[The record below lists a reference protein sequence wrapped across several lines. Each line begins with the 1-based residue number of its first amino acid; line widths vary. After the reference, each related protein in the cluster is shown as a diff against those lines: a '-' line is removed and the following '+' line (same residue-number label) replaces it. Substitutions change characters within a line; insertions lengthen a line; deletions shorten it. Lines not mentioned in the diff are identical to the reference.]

1 MRSRKFRGAKEHQE
15 KGTGQMTTLNDIYI
29 LQRVA
34 EKAAEK
40 YNRRCRRLV
49 ALYRAG
55 RKVDARHWDY
65 TDCMRLQMESTARD
79 LDMVIEQQA
88 QIASTEPVNG

>member
-1 MRSRKFRGAKEHQE
+1 
-15 KGTGQMTTLNDIYI
+15 MTTLNDIYL
-29 LQRVA
+29 LQRIA
-34 EKAAEK
+34 DKAAEK

-65 TDCMRLQMESTARD
+65 TDCMRLMADSTARD
-79 LDMVIEQQA
+79 LEMVIEQQA
-88 QIASTEPVNG
+88 QIAATEPAINN

>member
-1 MRSRKFRGAKEHQE
+1 
-15 KGTGQMTTLNDIYI
+15 MTTLNDIYI

-34 EKAAEK
+34 EKAADK

-49 ALYRAG
+49 SLYRAG

-79 LDMVIEQQA
+79 LETVIEQQA
-88 QIASTEPVNG
+88 QIAATEPVNN

>member
-1 MRSRKFRGAKEHQE
+1 
-15 KGTGQMTTLNDIYI
+15 MTTLNDIYI

-34 EKAAEK
+34 DKAAEK

-55 RKVDARHWDY
+55 RKVDARHWDF
-65 TDCMRLQMESTARD
+65 TDCMRLQMESTAKD
-79 LDMVIEQQA
+79 LETVIEQQA
-88 QIASTEPVNG
+88 QIASTEPVNN

>member
-1 MRSRKFRGAKEHQE
+1 
-15 KGTGQMTTLNDIYI
+15 MTTLNDIYI

-65 TDCMRLQMESTARD
+65 TDCMRLQMESTAKD

-88 QIASTEPVNG
+88 QIAATEPVNG

>member
-1 MRSRKFRGAKEHQE
+1 
-15 KGTGQMTTLNDIYI
+15 MTTLIDIYI

-34 EKAAEK
+34 DKAAEK

-55 RKVDARHWDY
+55 RKVDSRHWDY
-65 TDCMRLQMESTARD
+65 TDCMRMMMESTASD
-79 LDMVIEQQA
+79 LEMVIEQQA
-88 QIASTEPVNG
+88 MVASTDPVNS

>member
-1 MRSRKFRGAKEHQE
+1 
-15 KGTGQMTTLNDIYI
+15 MTTLNDIYI

-65 TDCMRLQMESTARD
+65 TDCMRLQMESTASD
-79 LDMVIEQQA
+79 LEMVIEQQA
-88 QIASTEPVNG
+88 MVASTEPVNN

>member
-1 MRSRKFRGAKEHQE
+1 
-15 KGTGQMTTLNDIYI
+15 MTTLNDICI

-34 EKAAEK
+34 DKAAEK

-55 RKVDARHWDY
+55 RKVNTRHWDY

-88 QIASTEPVNG
+88 QIAATEPVNN

>member
-1 MRSRKFRGAKEHQE
+1 
-15 KGTGQMTTLNDIYI
+15 MTTLNDIYI

-65 TDCMRLQMESTARD
+65 TDCMRLMAESTARD
-79 LDMVIEQQA
+79 LETVIEQQA
-88 QIASTEPVNG
+88 QIAATEPAINN

>member
-1 MRSRKFRGAKEHQE
+1 
-15 KGTGQMTTLNDIYI
+15 MTTLNDICI
-29 LQRVA
+29 IQRVA

-65 TDCMRLQMESTARD
+65 TDCMRLMAESTARD

-88 QIASTEPVNG
+88 QIAATEPVNN

>member
-1 MRSRKFRGAKEHQE
+1 
-15 KGTGQMTTLNDIYI
+15 MTTLNDIII

-65 TDCMRLQMESTARD
+65 TDCMRLQMESTAKD
-79 LDMVIEQQA
+79 LETVIEQQA
-88 QIASTEPVNG
+88 MVASTETVNN

>member
-1 MRSRKFRGAKEHQE
+1 
-15 KGTGQMTTLNDIYI
+15 MTTLNDIYI

-55 RKVDARHWDY
+55 RKVARITGITPTACASRWNRPPA
-65 TDCMRLQMESTARD
+65 TWIWSSSSRRKSPQPSLSTTRTTY
-79 LDMVIEQQA
+79 QQ
-88 QIASTEPVNG
+88 

>member
-1 MRSRKFRGAKEHQE
+1 
-15 KGTGQMTTLNDIYI
+15 MTTLNDIYI

-34 EKAAEK
+34 DKAAEK

-65 TDCMRLQMESTARD
+65 TDCMRLQMESTAKD
-79 LDMVIEQQA
+79 LDIVITQQA
-88 QIASTEPVNG
+88 QIAVTDPVNN

>member
-1 MRSRKFRGAKEHQE
+1 
-15 KGTGQMTTLNDIYI
+15 MTTLNDIYI

-34 EKAAEK
+34 DKAAER

-55 RKVDARHWDY
+55 RKVDARLWDY
-65 TDCMRLQMESTARD
+65 TDCMRLQMESTAKD
-79 LDMVIEQQA
+79 LDMVIEQQTMV
-88 QIASTEPVNG
+88 ASTEPINN

>member
-1 MRSRKFRGAKEHQE
+1 
-15 KGTGQMTTLNDIYI
+15 MTTLNDIYI

-88 QIASTEPVNG
+88 QIAATEPVNN

>member
-1 MRSRKFRGAKEHQE
+1 
-15 KGTGQMTTLNDIYI
+15 MTTLNDIYI

-55 RKVDARHWDY
+55 RKVDSRYWDY
-65 TDCMRLQMESTARD
+65 TDCMRLQMESTAKD

-88 QIASTEPVNG
+88 MVASTEPAINN

>member
-1 MRSRKFRGAKEHQE
+1 
-15 KGTGQMTTLNDIYI
+15 MTTINDICI

-65 TDCMRLQMESTARD
+65 TDCMRMMMESTARD

-88 QIASTEPVNG
+88 QIAETEPVNN

>member
-1 MRSRKFRGAKEHQE
+1 
-15 KGTGQMTTLNDIYI
+15 MTTLNDIYI

-34 EKAAEK
+34 EKAADK

-65 TDCMRLQMESTARD
+65 TDCMRLMAESTARD

-88 QIASTEPVNG
+88 MVASTEPVNN

>member
-1 MRSRKFRGAKEHQE
+1 
-15 KGTGQMTTLNDIYI
+15 MTTLNDIYI

-34 EKAAEK
+34 DKAADK

-55 RKVDARHWDY
+55 RKVDSRHWDY
-65 TDCMRLQMESTARD
+65 TDCMRLMAESTARD
-79 LDMVIEQQA
+79 LETVIEQQA
-88 QIASTEPVNG
+88 MVASTEPVNN

>member
-1 MRSRKFRGAKEHQE
+1 
-15 KGTGQMTTLNDIYI
+15 MTTLNDIYI

-65 TDCMRLQMESTARD
+65 TDCMRLQMESTAKD
-79 LDMVIEQQA
+79 LETVIEQQA
-88 QIASTEPVNG
+88 MVASTEPVNN

>member
-1 MRSRKFRGAKEHQE
+1 
-15 KGTGQMTTLNDIYI
+15 MTTLNDICL

-34 EKAAEK
+34 DKAAEK

-65 TDCMRLQMESTARD
+65 TDNMRLQMESTAKD

-88 QIASTEPVNG
+88 QIASTEPAINN

>member
-1 MRSRKFRGAKEHQE
+1 
-15 KGTGQMTTLNDIYI
+15 MTTLNDIYI

-34 EKAAEK
+34 DKAAER

-88 QIASTEPVNG
+88 QIAATELVNN

>member
-1 MRSRKFRGAKEHQE
+1 
-15 KGTGQMTTLNDIYI
+15 MTTINDIYI

-65 TDCMRLQMESTARD
+65 TDCMRLQMESTTRD

-88 QIASTEPVNG
+88 QIAATEPVNN

>member
-1 MRSRKFRGAKEHQE
+1 
-15 KGTGQMTTLNDIYI
+15 MTTVKDIWI
-29 LQRVA
+29 LQATA
-34 EKAAEK
+34 EKMAER

-55 RKVDARHWDY
+55 RRVDAHHWDF

-79 LDMVIEQQA
+79 LETVIEQQA
-88 QIASTEPVNG
+88 MVASTEPVNN

>member
-1 MRSRKFRGAKEHQE
+1 M
-15 KGTGQMTTLNDIYI
+15 TLNDVNLLRLI
-29 LQRVA
+29 A
-34 EKAAEK
+34 EKAAER

-65 TDCMRLQMESTARD
+65 SDCMRLQMESTARD

-88 QIASTEPVNG
+88 QIAATEPVNN

>member
-1 MRSRKFRGAKEHQE
+1 
-15 KGTGQMTTLNDIYI
+15 MTTLNDIYI
-29 LQRVA
+29 LQRVD

-55 RKVDARHWDY
+55 RKVDARHWDF
-65 TDCMRLQMESTARD
+65 TDVMRLQMESTARD
-79 LDMVIEQQA
+79 LEMVIEQQA
-88 QIASTEPVNG
+88 MVASTEPVNN

>member
-1 MRSRKFRGAKEHQE
+1 
-15 KGTGQMTTLNDIYI
+15 MTTLNDIYI

-34 EKAAEK
+34 EKAEER

-55 RKVDARHWDY
+55 RKVDAHHWDY
-65 TDCMRLQMESTARD
+65 TDCMRMMMESTARD
-79 LDMVIEQQA
+79 LDMVIEQKA
-88 QIASTEPVNG
+88 QIASTEPVNS

>member
-1 MRSRKFRGAKEHQE
+1 
-15 KGTGQMTTLNDIYI
+15 MTTLNDIYI

-34 EKAAEK
+34 EKAAER

-65 TDCMRLQMESTARD
+65 TDCMRLQMESTAKD
-79 LDMVIEQQA
+79 LETVIEQQA
-88 QIASTEPVNG
+88 MVASTEPVNN